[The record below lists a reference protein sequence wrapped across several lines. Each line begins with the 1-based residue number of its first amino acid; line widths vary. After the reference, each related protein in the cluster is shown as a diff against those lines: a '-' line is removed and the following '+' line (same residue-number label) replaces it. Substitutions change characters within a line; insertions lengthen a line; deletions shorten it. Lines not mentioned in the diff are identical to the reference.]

1 MSQMNSMQRMSRRSD
16 GEMDVYTGL
25 LAAALLVLLLGI
37 AALAIGNSSHSDMN
51 NQGGGPFTV
60 VD

>member
-1 MSQMNSMQRMSRRSD
+1 MQRMSRRSD